1 MRTTTRKMTL
11 LMVFAALAPLALSH
25 TAEDC
30 SAFTW
35 DLSREF
41 AVMRSPAV
49 RIAAAPAGA
58 AKPAWL
64 ELGTHYSATLVP
76 QRAVNFVQPPARQRK
91 AEQPMAGLLY
101 FRTAKAGRYRVA
113 LTSGHWIDVLDGASV
128 ITSTSHEGRSG
139 CELLHKVV
147 EFELPANRALTIQLS
162 GQDAAVVG
170 ITVTSV

>member
-1 MRTTTRKMTL
+1 MGTTTRKTTL
-11 LMVFAALAPLALSH
+11 LPAFLAVAPLALSH

-35 DLSREF
+35 DLSREL
-41 AVMRSPAV
+41 AAMRAPAV
-49 RIAAAPAGA
+49 RIAAARAGV
-58 AKPAWL
+58 AKPTWL
-64 ELGTHYSATLVP
+64 ELGTHYSATLLP
-76 QRAVNFVQPPARQRK
+76 QHAVNFVHPPARQRK

-113 LTSGHWIDVLDGASV
+113 LTSGHWIDVLDGASL
-128 ITSTSHEGRSG
+128 INSTSHEGRSG

-147 EFELPANRALTIQLS
+147 EFDLPANRALTIQLS